1 MTTKIKETNLKTAIA
16 ELHKIYK
23 RANTVLFNNE
33 LPEDIVIVIQSRG
46 KRMAYG
52 WMYTKPIWEAGESK
66 ELFEIGIASETLN
79 RPYFET
85 ITTLIHE
92 MVHVWNAIRYEAE
105 EDEKKKKLYKD
116 TSRGNTY
123 HNKVFLKACEAVGME
138 YTHGQPDSKIGYS
151 AVTLTTELVNK
162 IKFWGINQEAFTVA
176 RKDINGSGE
185 KKPKKKSNIIKW
197 TCPSCGDI
205 IRSSKDGIK
214 AYCMNDNDGEKAP
227 CATFF
232 ERETPEDEAE

>member
-1 MTTKIKETNLKTAIA
+1 MTTKIKEINLKTAIA

-33 LPEDIVIVIQSRG
+33 LPDDIVIVIQSRG

-52 WMYTKPIWEAGESK
+52 WMYTKPIWEAGENK

-92 MVHVWNAIRYEAE
+92 MVHVWNVLREV
-105 EDEKKKKLYKD
+105 KD

-123 HNKVFLKACEAVGME
+123 HNKAFLKSCEAIGME

-151 AVTLTTELVNK
+151 AVTLTTELENK
-162 IKFWGINQEAFTVA
+162 IKFWGINKEAFVVA
-176 RKDINGSGE
+176 RKDIHGAGE

-197 TCPSCGDI
+197 VCPSCGDI

-214 AYCMNDNDGEKAP
+214 AYCMNDNDGEKEP

-232 ERETPEDEAE
+232 ERETPEEEAE